1 MTSSL
6 LNLFLYNSDFI
17 IVFGSVT
24 ISVIFYFL
32 LLPLI
37 QSLIVYD
44 KKKWL
49 EKQFSSLSQDQIVS
63 DDLKQHLLLAAEPEH
78 GYPIYKYLK
87 FSFATFSFLRIPM
100 IRLFF
105 CLC

>member
-6 LNLFLYNSDFI
+6 LNLFLYNSDLI
-17 IVFGSVT
+17 LVFGSVT

-37 QSLIVYD
+37 QSLIVHD

-49 EKQFSSLSQDQIVS
+49 EKQFSSLAQDQISS
-63 DDLKQHLLLAAEPEH
+63 DDLKQHLLSAAEPEH
-78 GYPIYKYLK
+78 AYPIYKYLK
-87 FSFATFSFLRIPM
+87 FSFATFGIL
-100 IRLFF
+100 
-105 CLC
+105 

>member
-78 GYPIYKYLK
+78 G
-87 FSFATFSFLRIPM
+87 
-100 IRLFF
+100 
-105 CLC
+105 